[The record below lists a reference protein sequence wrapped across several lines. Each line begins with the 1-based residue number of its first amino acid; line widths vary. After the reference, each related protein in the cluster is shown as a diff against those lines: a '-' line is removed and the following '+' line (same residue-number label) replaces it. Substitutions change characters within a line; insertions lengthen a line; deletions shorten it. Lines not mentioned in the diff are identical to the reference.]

1 MIQRLILLAHR
12 LHASAEKAEKATA
25 GRGDTY
31 IHSRMLT
38 HADALVDTYIHDVGS
53 EARRRHHAL
62 ALTASA
68 YVSLCQHTSACVSI
82 RRHASAYVSIRQN
95 TSTRRHP
102 ALALCP
108 YVCPHTAIYASQ
120 TLLYVWSYRS
130 QQQHLSRSAGRL
142 PTLRQHTSACVS
154 IRLLRQYTS
163 ACRLQDTPRLR
174 LLYYYITYYMT
185 LTDHCVSV
193 GSKIN

>member
-1 MIQRLILLAHR
+1 MRQ
-12 LHASAEKAEKATA
+12 HASAEKAEKATA

-38 HADALVDTYIHDVGS
+38 HADAYGDTYIHDVGS

-68 YVSLCQHTSACVSI
+68 CVSV
-82 RRHASAYVSIRQN
+82 RQHASAYVGMRQLTSAYVSIRRLED
-95 TSTRRHP
+95 TVLRLRFVHMCVRILPYMLLILCCICLEP
-102 ALALCP
+102 AATPL
-108 YVCPHTAIYASQ
+108 SM
-120 TLLYVWSYRS
+120 
-130 QQQHLSRSAGRL
+130 SRSR
-142 PTLRQHTSACVS
+142 PTLCQHTSACVS

-174 LLYYYITYYMT
+174 LLYYYITYYIT

-193 GSKIN
+193 SVWFTDKLTKFSRWVTMW